1 MNLEIKDFNIYKAL
15 KIADE
20 SVDVASM
27 LLMVIGLI
35 GSVLLFVI
43 MFISWEYD
51 SRLFRALTISMTL
64 WMIPTYLTNK
74 GSDEDDTTK

>member
-51 SRLFRALTISMTL
+51 NQLFRALAISMAL
-64 WMIPTYLTNK
+64 WMFPAYLINK
-74 GSDEDDTTK
+74 ESEKDDS